1 LLVTIEGPHSSVFV
15 KVWEAYVG
23 NNRLIML
30 DTDIEHNKPEDRI
43 ITGQLYGG
51 DSNMRIKQEIVLGIG
66 GVRALA
72 AMNIVPTVYHINE
85 GHPAFALLERLSGL
99 TAKEGLDLKR
109 QSKWLKRAPFLR
121 PIRLCRLDL
130 TFLAMTR

>member
-1 LLVTIEGPHSSVFV
+1 MPFKAVKDSNGKDLLVTIEGPHSSVFV

-72 AMNIVPTVYHINE
+72 AMNYCSN
-85 GHPAFALLERLSGL
+85 GL
-99 TAKEGLDLKR
+99 
-109 QSKWLKRAPFLR
+109 PY
-121 PIRLCRLDL
+121 
-130 TFLAMTR
+130 